1 MRSRLVVAAVAML
14 AMVGSVRAEDSVQL
28 KGGFKHFGTVH
39 GLRDGK
45 LWMTIESGPRV
56 FEWEEVQTV
65 TLESAPRF
73 GEAEAARTTDV
84 KKAAA
89 FYKEAIRALNDPPM
103 KLLAQYR
110 AIAPADG
117 DGKWTEAVAYF
128 LEVYA
133 AMPTE
138 SVWKS
143 RPTRLPPAESSM
155 LKESNERIQAALKNF
170 KSDEA
175 RKNLKNLQLD
185 ILTRA
190 GETEAA
196 QRLAREIATGVVEE
210 TALPATP
217 RAVDPAAQASAAVA
231 AVEEAI
237 RTRDFASALKQ
248 ADALLGNST
257 GEQAVQVFL
266 LKARVLEEQ
275 NQLDLATAAL
285 LRVVA
290 HYPSS
295 PAAPGALLRAAEL
308 QKRANHP
315 EAAKALLAEI
325 MTQYPE
331 SREAAVA
338 KNP

>member
-1 MRSRLVVAAVAML
+1 MRSRLVAAAVAILWM
-14 AMVGSVRAEDSVQL
+14 AGSVRADDSVQL

-39 GLRDGK
+39 GMRDGK
-45 LWMTIESGPRV
+45 LWMTIESGPRLY
-56 FEWEEVQTV
+56 EWDEVQAL
-65 TLESAPRF
+65 TLESTARF

-89 FYKEAIRALNDPPM
+89 FYKEAIRSLNDPPM

-110 AIAPADG
+110 AIAPTDA
-117 DGKWTEAVAYF
+117 DGKWTEAVGYF

-138 SVWKS
+138 AVWKA

-155 LKESNERIQAALKNF
+155 LRESNERIEAALKNF
-170 KSDEA
+170 KSEEA
-175 RKNLKNLQLD
+175 RKNLKHLQLD

-190 GETEAA
+190 GATEAA

-210 TALPATP
+210 VAPATP
-217 RAVDPAAQASAAVA
+217 RAIDPAAQASAAVM

-237 RTRDFASALKQ
+237 RTRDFATAVKR
-248 ADALLGNST
+248 ADGLLGIAT

-266 LKARVLEEQ
+266 LKARALEEQ

-315 EAAKALLAEI
+315 EAAKVLLAEI